1 MFENDIYNLIILNF
15 LYFIT
20 YFQNIY
26 SSCYNLF
33 KLSYLNFYDCHFDK
47 EILGIEY
54 IDTNRNKKSIYCI
67 YFDFIYLLQCILN
80 FNNKF
85 KKKSINE
92 ISTLILNKK
101 EGLLVINYFNKEHK
115 KIIVNLKKFNENNIY
130 NIIDSFISYEI
141 KNEIMYIELDN
152 IDITNKFLLF
162 KNSYKLDNL
171 KLSDIIY
178 AINVIYSKYYNESCS
193 IKITDNEL
201 NENIYEHNKYINL

>member
-1 MFENDIYNLIILNF
+1 
-15 LYFIT
+15 
-20 YFQNIY
+20 
-26 SSCYNLF
+26 LF

-85 KKKSINE
+85 NKKSINE

-115 KIIVNLKKFNENNIY
+115 KIIVNLKIFNENNIY